1 MKSLQLS
8 KVLVSIMVL
17 LLVIFI
23 SRLVD
28 QRFDLTAD
36 GRYTLAP
43 EAGQMVSLIDEPI
56 IITSFLE
63 GNVPS
68 SFRHFQSYIE
78 DYLLEL
84 RRYNPYLE
92 VIYKDVSEG
101 TDEDRREA
109 QEYLA
114 SNGVIPLS
122 RQVTSE
128 EEVSQQLVYPYL
140 SVHTTDRITFVNLL
154 EQASI
159 QSSEEESLIS
169 AQIAF
174 ESKLLRAIRQVVR
187 KNSPN
192 VYLIGA
198 SAGLIAEG
206 ASRDSRLNKYN
217 YQAVDADLLLDQVN
231 EADVVVS
238 LVKRADQSRE
248 ELLAIDVAASRG
260 VPVLWAIDKT
270 SITLDSFRRTGNFL
284 AIAEDY
290 KVEDY
295 LYKMG
300 VRISPDLIMDIQSS
314 RIPQIVNPGSE
325 TPQAELYKYPFHPIL
340 LSDDNTPVI
349 SRLSNPLSTY
359 FVSSIDIL
367 EYPKTVKKESILL
380 TSEYTQKV
388 ATPALLDFQFMQQA
402 PRAEDYNKGSQ
413 CIGAMLEGRIK
424 PYFINRLTKEDVD
437 FLANHNLKYDTDS
450 QYIHQVVISDMDWLS
465 PQKDFN
471 GKYNPIGYNPYDGQM
486 YDANAD
492 LFVRLLEYLID
503 GDDLLKLSDKQSAI
517 SFLDRQRLAAHRIT
531 YDAILIALP
540 LTVLL
545 IIYLAYHYIRRKR
558 YAG

>member
-1 MKSLQLS
+1 MKRWQLS
-8 KVLVSIMVL
+8 KVLVSVVVL
-17 LLVIFI
+17 LFVIFI

-43 EAGQMVSLIDEPI
+43 EAGQLVSYIEEPI

-114 SNGVIPLS
+114 SNGVIPIN
-122 RQVTSE
+122 RQVASE

-140 SVHTTDRITFVNLL
+140 SVHTSERITFVNLL

-169 AQIAF
+169 AQLAF

-187 KNSPN
+187 KNAPN
-192 VYLIGA
+192 VYLIGTD
-198 SAGLIAEG
+198 AGLIAEG

-217 YQAVDADLLLDQVN
+217 YQAVDADLLLDRLD
-231 EADVVVS
+231 EADALIS
-238 LVKRADQSRE
+238 LVKGTDLSRE
-248 ELLAIDVAASRG
+248 ELLAVDVAASRG
-260 VPVLWAIDKT
+260 VPILWAIDKT
-270 SITLDSFRRTGNFL
+270 STTLDSFRRTGNFL
-284 AIAEDY
+284 AIAEQY

-295 LYKMG
+295 LYKIG
-300 VRISPDLIMDIQSS
+300 ARIAPDLIMDIQSS
-314 RIPQIVNPGSE
+314 RIPQIVNSGSE
-325 TPQAELYKYPFHPIL
+325 TPQTQLYNYPFHPIL
-340 LSDDNTPVI
+340 LSDENTPVI

-367 EYPKTVKKESILL
+367 EYPKTVKKESILS
-380 TSEYTQKV
+380 TSDYTQNV
-388 ATPALLDFQFMQQA
+388 STPALLDFQFMQQA
-402 PRAEDYNKGSQ
+402 PRAEDYNKGKQ
-413 CIGAMLEGRIK
+413 IIGVELEGRVK
-424 PYFINRLTKEDVD
+424 PYFNSRLTNEDVD
-437 FLANHNLKYDTDS
+437 FLDTHGIQYDTDS

-486 YDANAD
+486 YDANTE

-517 SFLDRQRLAAHRIT
+517 SFLDRQRLKAHRIT

-545 IIYLAYHYIRRKR
+545 IIYLAYHYIRRRR